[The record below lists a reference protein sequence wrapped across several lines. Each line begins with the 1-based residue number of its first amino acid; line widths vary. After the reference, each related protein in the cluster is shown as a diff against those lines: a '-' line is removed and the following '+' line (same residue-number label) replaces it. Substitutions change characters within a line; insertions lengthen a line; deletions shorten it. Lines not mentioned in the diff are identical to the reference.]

1 MPTTMGFNLPW
12 NNGCKKKLKEN
23 VAHVTGPERTENL
36 LFAWHGGETQ
46 LNQFHFRDESDHFT
60 ENIEIS

>member
-1 MPTTMGFNLPW
+1 MEQRLQD
-12 NNGCKKKLKEN
+12 KKLKEN
-23 VAHVTGPERTENL
+23 VARVTGPERTENL
-36 LFAWHGGETQ
+36 LFAWHDGETQ